1 MEYTIKPE
9 FVGKTVKIYDR
20 FKGTQTIVVNNLDL
34 SKVKYYQTIGLK
46 HIFEEVV
53 TATAPES
60 TVIEYTA
67 VEDVPVKKKRTK
79 KFVERLEEEIKK
91 RDQELINSAE
101 GNG

>member
-20 FKGTQTIVVNNLDL
+20 FKGTKTIIVDNLDL

-46 HIFEEVV
+46 HIFDEVV
-53 TATAPES
+53 TTTTPES

-79 KFVERLEEEIKK
+79 KVT
-91 RDQELINSAE
+91 QEDAE
-101 GNG
+101 A

>member
-20 FKGTQTIVVNNLDL
+20 FKGTQTIVVDKLDL

-53 TATAPES
+53 TTTAPES

-79 KFVERLEEEIKK
+79 KVT
-91 RDQELINSAE
+91 QEDAE
-101 GNG
+101 A

>member
-20 FKGTQTIVVNNLDL
+20 FKGTQTIVVDKLDL

-53 TATAPES
+53 TATAPSEVYLSPSQHTEADKLES

-79 KFVERLEEEIKK
+79 KVNT
-91 RDQELINSAE
+91 DNV
-101 GNG
+101 

>member
-20 FKGTQTIVVNNLDL
+20 FQGTKTIVVNNLDL

-53 TATAPES
+53 TATAPEP

-79 KFVERLEEEIKK
+79 KVT
-91 RDQELINSAE
+91 QEDAE
-101 GNG
+101 A

>member
-20 FKGTQTIVVNNLDL
+20 FQGTKTIVVNNLDL

-53 TATAPES
+53 TVTAPES

-67 VEDVPVKKKRTK
+67 VEDVPVKKKRK
-79 KFVERLEEEIKK
+79 KKT
-91 RDQELINSAE
+91 DELS
-101 GNG
+101 

>member
-20 FKGTQTIVVNNLDL
+20 FQGTKTIVVNNLDL

-53 TATAPES
+53 TATAPEP

-79 KFVERLEEEIKK
+79 KVTQ
-91 RDQELINSAE
+91 D
-101 GNG
+101 NG

>member
-20 FKGTQTIVVNNLDL
+20 FQGTKTIVVNNLDL

-53 TATAPES
+53 TTTAPES

-79 KFVERLEEEIKK
+79 KVNT
-91 RDQELINSAE
+91 DNV
-101 GNG
+101 

>member
-20 FKGTQTIVVNNLDL
+20 FQGTKTIVVNNLDL

-53 TATAPES
+53 TVTAPES

-79 KFVERLEEEIKK
+79 KVT
-91 RDQELINSAE
+91 QEDAE
-101 GNG
+101 A

>member
-20 FKGTQTIVVNNLDL
+20 FQGTKTIVINNLDL

-53 TATAPES
+53 TATAPEP

-79 KFVERLEEEIKK
+79 KFVERLEEVK
-91 RDQELINSAE
+91 QEQDSNNAE
-101 GNG
+101 G

>member
-1 MEYTIKPE
+1 
-9 FVGKTVKIYDR
+9 
-20 FKGTQTIVVNNLDL
+20 
-34 SKVKYYQTIGLK
+34 VKYYQTIGLK

-79 KFVERLEEEIKK
+79 KVTQ
-91 RDQELINSAE
+91 DNAE
-101 GNG
+101 D

>member
-20 FKGTQTIVVNNLDL
+20 FQGTKTIIVDNLDL

-46 HIFEEVV
+46 HIFDEVV
-53 TATAPES
+53 TATAPEP

-79 KFVERLEEEIKK
+79 KVT
-91 RDQELINSAE
+91 QEDAE
-101 GNG
+101 A

>member
-20 FKGTQTIVVNNLDL
+20 FKGTKTIVVDNLDL

-46 HIFEEVV
+46 HIFDEVV
-53 TATAPES
+53 TATAPEPM
-60 TVIEYTA
+60 VIEYTA

-79 KFVERLEEEIKK
+79 KVT
-91 RDQELINSAE
+91 QEDAE
-101 GNG
+101 A

>member
-20 FKGTQTIVVNNLDL
+20 FQGTKTIVINNLDL

-46 HIFEEVV
+46 HVFEEVV
-53 TATAPES
+53 TATAPEP

-67 VEDVPVKKKRTK
+67 VEDTPVKKKRTK
-79 KFVERLEEEIKK
+79 KFVERLEEVK
-91 RDQELINSAE
+91 QEQDSNNAE
-101 GNG
+101 D

>member
-20 FKGTQTIVVNNLDL
+20 FKGTQTIIVDKLDL

-53 TATAPES
+53 TTTAPES

-79 KFVERLEEEIKK
+79 KVNT
-91 RDQELINSAE
+91 DNV
-101 GNG
+101 

>member
-20 FKGTQTIVVNNLDL
+20 FQGTKTIVINNLDL

-46 HIFEEVV
+46 HVFEEVV
-53 TATAPES
+53 TVTAPGEVYLSPSQHTEADKLES

-67 VEDVPVKKKRTK
+67 VEDTPVKKKRTK
-79 KFVERLEEEIKK
+79 KVNT
-91 RDQELINSAE
+91 DNV
-101 GNG
+101 

>member
-20 FKGTQTIVVNNLDL
+20 FKGTKTIVVDNLDL

-46 HIFEEVV
+46 HIFDEVV

-79 KFVERLEEEIKK
+79 KVT
-91 RDQELINSAE
+91 QEDAE
-101 GNG
+101 A

>member
-20 FKGTQTIVVNNLDL
+20 FKGTKTIVVDNLDL

-53 TATAPES
+53 TTTASEP

-67 VEDVPVKKKRTK
+67 VEDVPVKKKRKSK
-79 KFVERLEEEIKK
+79 KDEPTV
-91 RDQELINSAE
+91 
-101 GNG
+101 

>member
-20 FKGTQTIVVNNLDL
+20 FKGTKTIVIDKLDL

-79 KFVERLEEEIKK
+79 KVTQ
-91 RDQELINSAE
+91 D
-101 GNG
+101 NG

>member
-20 FKGTQTIVVNNLDL
+20 FQGTKTIVINNLDL

-46 HIFEEVV
+46 HVFEEVV
-53 TATAPES
+53 TATAPEP

-79 KFVERLEEEIKK
+79 KFVERLEEVK
-91 RDQELINSAE
+91 QEQDSNNAE
-101 GNG
+101 D

>member
-20 FKGTQTIVVNNLDL
+20 FKGTKTIIVDNLDL
-34 SKVKYYQTIGLK
+34 SKAKYYQTIGLK
-46 HIFEEVV
+46 HIFDEVV
-53 TATAPES
+53 TTTAPEP

-79 KFVERLEEEIKK
+79 KVT
-91 RDQELINSAE
+91 QEDAE
-101 GNG
+101 A

>member
-20 FKGTQTIVVNNLDL
+20 FQGTKTIVVNNLDL

-46 HIFEEVV
+46 HVFEEVV
-53 TATAPES
+53 TDTAPES

-79 KFVERLEEEIKK
+79 KVTQ
-91 RDQELINSAE
+91 D
-101 GNG
+101 NGLQ

>member
-20 FKGTQTIVVNNLDL
+20 FQGTKTIVVNNLDL

-53 TATAPES
+53 TVTAPES
-60 TVIEYTA
+60 TFIEYTA

-79 KFVERLEEEIKK
+79 KVTQ
-91 RDQELINSAE
+91 D
-101 GNG
+101 NG

>member
-20 FKGTQTIVVNNLDL
+20 FQGTKTIVVNNLDL

-53 TATAPES
+53 TVTAPSEVYLSPSQHTEADKLES
-60 TVIEYTA
+60 TVIQYTA
-67 VEDVPVKKKRTK
+67 VEDAPVKKKRTK
-79 KFVERLEEEIKK
+79 KVTQ
-91 RDQELINSAE
+91 D
-101 GNG
+101 NG

>member
-20 FKGTQTIVVNNLDL
+20 FQGTKTIVVNNLDL

-53 TATAPES
+53 TVTDPES

-79 KFVERLEEEIKK
+79 KVT
-91 RDQELINSAE
+91 QEDAE
-101 GNG
+101 A

>member
-20 FKGTQTIVVNNLDL
+20 FQGTKTIVINNLDL

-46 HIFEEVV
+46 HVFEEVV
-53 TATAPES
+53 TATTPES

>member
-20 FKGTQTIVVNNLDL
+20 FQGTKTIIVDNLDL

-53 TATAPES
+53 TATAPEP

-79 KFVERLEEEIKK
+79 KVT
-91 RDQELINSAE
+91 QEDGEA
-101 GNG
+101 

>member
-20 FKGTQTIVVNNLDL
+20 FKGTKTIIVDNLDL

-46 HIFEEVV
+46 HIFDEVV
-53 TATAPES
+53 TTTAPES

-79 KFVERLEEEIKK
+79 KVT
-91 RDQELINSAE
+91 QEDGEA
-101 GNG
+101 

>member
-20 FKGTQTIVVNNLDL
+20 FQGTKTIVVNNLDL

-53 TATAPES
+53 TATAPEPI
-60 TVIEYTA
+60 VIEYNA

-79 KFVERLEEEIKK
+79 KFVERLEEVK
-91 RDQELINSAE
+91 QEQDSNNAE
-101 GNG
+101 D